1 MGSMKLGKF
10 FRVNASRSG
19 VSVSGG
25 VKGLRLSVGS
35 KGLRTHVTV
44 PGTGYTKT
52 KTLFSFKKLWKKKK
66 AEKKK
71 LDKKDEKLVV
81 NEVIGDKEESTSTS
95 QAIVQ
100 DELVLIMA
108 RRKPFGRFTDSAKA
122 DRMVNQAIEAYN
134 QDRYDQAL
142 ALLIDAHGLKGD
154 DQEIIL
160 YLAVLLYLYK
170 EDYNQALV
178 YFDQLDEV
186 YVNEDMLLAMADCLY
201 ETGDY
206 ETSMQLL
213 ESFKFDDDEEME
225 RLTLLARNHLEKKN
239 FVVAE
244 EVFKSAVGRKSKLTP
259 YLMDAKYWMGIMY
272 LRLGDYDNAKKHLM
286 PIYLEDS
293 TYEDIALKVE
303 ELALSGSEVD

>member
-10 FRVNASRSG
+10 FRVNSSRSG

-25 VKGLRLSVGS
+25 VNGLRLSVGS
-35 KGLRTHVTV
+35 KGIRTHVTV

-71 LDKKDEKLVV
+71 ADKKDETLVV
-81 NEVIGDKEESTSTS
+81 NEVVGDKEESASTS

-134 QDRYDQAL
+134 QEHYDQAL
-142 ALLIDAHGLKGD
+142 TLLIDAHGLIGD

-160 YLAVLLYLYK
+160 YLAVVSCSLLVVTNSVTIEPKLSFAIVISLLYSLRTCTA
-170 EDYNQALV
+170 N
-178 YFDQLDEV
+178 
-186 YVNEDMLLAMADCLY
+186 N
-201 ETGDY
+201 
-206 ETSMQLL
+206 
-213 ESFKFDDDEEME
+213 
-225 RLTLLARNHLEKKN
+225 
-239 FVVAE
+239 VVI
-244 EVFKSAVGRKSKLTP
+244 
-259 YLMDAKYWMGIMY
+259 LM
-272 LRLGDYDNAKKHLM
+272 
-286 PIYLEDS
+286 
-293 TYEDIALKVE
+293 
-303 ELALSGSEVD
+303 